1 MSALQSTATASQ
13 PNLGHFFDTIQG
25 YQRAFILKAGVDL
38 DVFTLIA
45 KGNQTVAQIA
55 KSCNVPE
62 RGIRVIC
69 DCLTVMG
76 FLSKNGNR
84 YSVTSDSAMF
94 LDSRSPA
101 YMGKALRF
109 LLDPSQLERMQQL
122 TESVRKGSGA
132 GDSFIAADDD
142 RLWVEFARGM
152 APMMVPA
159 AETIAQVLR
168 PALAGKTSAKIL
180 DVAAG
185 HGIFGVTVAEHFQ
198 NAQIYALDSAN
209 VLKVAEENAAA
220 HGVRA
225 RYHLLPGSAFDVNW
239 GTGYDAVLL
248 TNFLH
253 HFDQQTNVGLLKK
266 AHAAL
271 KPGGQAIILDFIPNE
286 DRVSPPIPAMFTIT
300 MFGGTEHGDTYTF
313 SQFSQMCSD
322 AGFKDAK
329 QVQIQ
334 AAPQSL
340 VVAKKPE

>member
-13 PNLGHFFDTIQG
+13 PSLAHFFDTIQG
-25 YQRAFILKAGVDL
+25 YQRAFILKAAVDL

-55 KSCNVPE
+55 KTCNVPE

-76 FLSKNGNR
+76 FLNKNGNR

-122 TESVRKGSGA
+122 TESVRKGAGA
-132 GDSFIAADDD
+132 GDPFIAADDD

-168 PALAGKTSAKIL
+168 PALAAKTSAKIL

-185 HGIFGVTVAEHFQ
+185 HGIFGITVAEHFQ
-198 NAQIYALDSAN
+198 NAEIYALDSAN
-209 VLKVAEENAAA
+209 VLKVAEENASA

-225 RYHLLPGSAFDVNW
+225 RYHLLPGSAFDVSW
-239 GTGYDAVLL
+239 GKARWLFWTLFPMKIACRRRSRRCSPSPCLAGPSTAIPTLSRSFRKCAATQDSMMQSRCRSRLRRNRWWWPRSRSDSSEYDRTLRTAVS
-248 TNFLH
+248 
-253 HFDQQTNVGLLKK
+253 GS
-266 AHAAL
+266 
-271 KPGGQAIILDFIPNE
+271 
-286 DRVSPPIPAMFTIT
+286 R
-300 MFGGTEHGDTYTF
+300 
-313 SQFSQMCSD
+313 
-322 AGFKDAK
+322 
-329 QVQIQ
+329 
-334 AAPQSL
+334 
-340 VVAKKPE
+340 

>member
-13 PNLGHFFDTIQG
+13 PSLALFFDTVQA
-25 YQRAFILKAGVDL
+25 YQRAFILKTAAEL
-38 DVFTLIA
+38 DIFTLIA
-45 KGNQTVAQIA
+45 KGNQTAAQIA
-55 KSCNVPE
+55 KTCNVPE
-62 RGIRVIC
+62 RGLRVIC
-69 DCLTVMG
+69 DCLTVIG
-76 FLSKNGNR
+76 FLNKNGNR
-84 YSVTSDSAMF
+84 YSLTSDSAMF

-101 YMGKALRF
+101 YMGKALSF
-109 LLDPSQLERMQQL
+109 LLDPSQIEKMQRL
-122 TESVRKGSGA
+122 TESVRKGGGA
-132 GDSFIAADDD
+132 ADSFMAGED

-159 AETIAQVLR
+159 AEAIAQVLR
-168 PALAGKTSAKIL
+168 PALSGKTSARIL

-185 HGIFGVTVAEHFQ
+185 HGIFGITVAEHFQ
-198 NAQIYALDSAN
+198 NAQIHALDSAN

-220 HGVRA
+220 RGVRA
-225 RYHLLPGSAFDVNW
+225 RYHLLPGSAFDMDW
-239 GTGYDAVLL
+239 GNGYDAVLL

-253 HFDQQTNVGLLKK
+253 HFDQPTNVSLLKK

-271 KPGGQAIILDFIPNE
+271 KPGGQVVILDFVPNE

-329 QVQIQ
+329 QVQLQ
-334 AAPQSL
+334 ASPESL
-340 VVAKKPE
+340 VAARKPE